1 MNEIRNSNVRSPK
14 DLRKPKES
22 AGAFG
27 FIKTSLERTMVPE
40 KTNHSM
46 SFTGAS
52 LTFVLLGGLCVAC
65 AQVLAQDVV
74 IDQASRFELEGNF
87 QQAAMVLEQGLHSQG
102 IAPVERKKLE
112 FELDRLERI
121 KKDFPYTKEA
131 LFKELK
137 HAVKGLSEAE
147 YDHWISEGRFDS
159 RPIDG
164 QHCFMSSSV
173 ANLFFRYPE
182 LNERRIPAKF
192 SDALEKAYRE
202 NCVAIKKASQE
213 QNQTYVLPK
222 RFHVTMKVTAGP
234 GAAPKGEFLR
244 AWLPVPRYYPFQ
256 KDFELIS
263 SSSPIKH
270 LDSEESPMRALYLEQ
285 PARAKKMTEFK
296 IEYDYSTWGVH
307 FQIDAAKVQPCDPQ
321 DASLKEFIGEGPHV
335 QFTPEVRSLSKQIS
349 GEQTNLCLKA
359 KAFYDW
365 IAGHIKYSYAIEYST
380 IRNISD
386 YCRTRG
392 YGDCG
397 QEALLFITLCR
408 LSGIPTRWQSGW
420 NTFPGAKTIHDWC
433 EIYLAPHGWMPVD
446 PYMGIFAMRYA
457 TSLTEE
463 QKRELRDFY
472 FGGLD
477 QYRMAANA
485 DHSQRLNPPKQ
496 SMRSDDVD
504 FQRGELEWG
513 SHNIYFDQYS
523 WDLKWKEVPLPRP

>member
-1 MNEIRNSNVRSPK
+1 MACWISNRKKPASAKNSRKPKPKSAKSSKSLITRSSFKKYRHRSWPSTKIVWQNGTPRRSRFWRRCGPWKDEERMNEIRNSNVRSPK

-52 LTFVLLGGLCVAC
+52 LATFVLLGGLCVAC

-74 IDQASRFELEGNF
+74 IAQASRFELEGNF

-137 HAVKGLSEAE
+137 HAVKKLSKAE

-192 SDALEKAYRE
+192 SDGLEKAYRE

-234 GAAPKGEFLR
+234 GAAPKGE
-244 AWLPVPRYYPFQ
+244 
-256 KDFELIS
+256 
-263 SSSPIKH
+263 
-270 LDSEESPMRALYLEQ
+270 
-285 PARAKKMTEFK
+285 
-296 IEYDYSTWGVH
+296 
-307 FQIDAAKVQPCDPQ
+307 
-321 DASLKEFIGEGPHV
+321 
-335 QFTPEVRSLSKQIS
+335 
-349 GEQTNLCLKA
+349 
-359 KAFYDW
+359 
-365 IAGHIKYSYAIEYST
+365 
-380 IRNISD
+380 
-386 YCRTRG
+386 
-392 YGDCG
+392 
-397 QEALLFITLCR
+397 
-408 LSGIPTRWQSGW
+408 
-420 NTFPGAKTIHDWC
+420 
-433 EIYLAPHGWMPVD
+433 
-446 PYMGIFAMRYA
+446 
-457 TSLTEE
+457 
-463 QKRELRDFY
+463 
-472 FGGLD
+472 
-477 QYRMAANA
+477 
-485 DHSQRLNPPKQ
+485 
-496 SMRSDDVD
+496 
-504 FQRGELEWG
+504 
-513 SHNIYFDQYS
+513 
-523 WDLKWKEVPLPRP
+523 